1 MAINDGFEKLV
12 EMAEVD
18 NDTDLSIEELEQ
30 IDWRRTGEEDSQYS
44 IMTATTYVNPEETI
58 AKKVFSD
65 GYTEYYYIA

>member
-1 MAINDGFEKLV
+1 MSINDGFEKLV
-12 EMAEVD
+12 EMAEID

>member
-30 IDWRRTGEEDSQYS
+30 IEWRRTGEEDSQYS
-44 IMTATTYVNPEETI
+44 IMTATTYVNSEETI

>member
-30 IDWRRTGEEDSQYS
+30 IEWRCTGEEDSQYS

-65 GYTEYYYIA
+65 GYIEYYYIA

>member
-1 MAINDGFEKLV
+1 MSINDGFEKLV
-12 EMAEVD
+12 EMAEID

-30 IDWRRTGEEDSQYS
+30 IEWRRTGEEDSQYS
-44 IMTATTYVNPEETI
+44 IMTATTYVNPDETI

>member
-1 MAINDGFEKLV
+1 MSINDGFEKLV

-30 IDWRRTGEEDSQYS
+30 IEWRRTGEEDSQYS

>member
-30 IDWRRTGEEDSQYS
+30 IEWRCTGEEDSQYS

>member
-30 IDWRRTGEEDSQYS
+30 IEWRRTGEEDSQYS